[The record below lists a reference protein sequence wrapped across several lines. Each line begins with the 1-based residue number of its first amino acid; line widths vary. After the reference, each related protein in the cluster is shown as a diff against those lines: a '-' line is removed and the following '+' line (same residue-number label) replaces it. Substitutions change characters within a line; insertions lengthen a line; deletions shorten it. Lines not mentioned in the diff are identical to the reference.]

1 MVNKALQEKIDAK
14 HMPRHVAIIM
24 DGNGRWAQNNSLPRI
39 EGHWAGVK
47 VVDRVVTLSRK
58 LKLEALTLYSFSD
71 ENWNRPSEEI
81 STLMKILDFYLKKEV
96 QRMKDKNI
104 RFNTIGHVEDLPATI
119 QKLIRHSIEDTSN
132 NTGMILTLGL
142 SYGGR
147 QEIIDAVKN
156 IAEQVRLGQI
166 RPEEIDLSMFES
178 FLSTHPIPD
187 PDLIIRTSGE
197 RRISNFLLYQS
208 AYTELHFNNV
218 LWPDFSDDDFL
229 NAIIDFQGRD
239 RRFGMTQ
246 EQIVKA

>member
-1 MVNKALQEKIDAK
+1 
-14 HMPRHVAIIM
+14 MPRHVAIIM

-47 VVDRVVTLSRK
+47 VVDRIVTLSRK

-71 ENWNRPSEEI
+71 ENWNRPSAEI
-81 STLMKILDFYLKKEV
+81 STLMKILNFYLKKEV
-96 QRMKDKNI
+96 KRMKDENI
-104 RFNTIGHVEDLPATI
+104 RFNTIGHVEDLPTAT
-119 QKLIRHSIEDTSN
+119 QKLIRHSREDTSN
-132 NTGMILTLGL
+132 NTGMILTLAL

-166 RPEEIDLSMFES
+166 RPEAIDLSMFES

-218 LWPDFSDDDFL
+218 LWPDFSEDDFL
-229 NAIIDFQGRD
+229 NAIIDFQSRD